1 MCRKTKIAVG
11 RRSGRNAEQATFKQ
25 KSRASFL
32 YDPVMY
38 VTRGCTIVTY
48 SIDAFRLSWE
58 GPNLWRSLQAAAW
71 VPFRHVKY
79 WMCEVT
85 SICRT
90 ECRHKNMPD
99 WKDNGSRRLLEVTG
113 FILHNTCTQKRSD
126 LKTKKIPTK
135 ALTPTRITAYAI
147 SCLIFTALRWNSYL
161 FLFHYWWSIAFQ
173 YVTRLGLNSILISLI
188 LQLIWSLK

>member
-90 ECRHKNMPD
+90 DCRHKNMPD

-113 FILHNTCTQKRSD
+113 FILHNTCTQKMIGFEN
-126 LKTKKIPTK
+126 KKDSNESLDTYKDNCI
-135 ALTPTRITAYAI
+135 
-147 SCLIFTALRWNSYL
+147 CN
-161 FLFHYWWSIAFQ
+161 FLPNLYSAQ
-173 YVTRLGLNSILISLI
+173 MKLVSLLISLLMI
-188 LQLIWSLK
+188 NCVSICNKTRSELYPH